1 MALTY
6 GFYNSRNGDRKY
18 NAMTMSAIFDGIIND
33 GVFQS
38 IGTCFKPIPSTGL
51 SVNVGIGRAW
61 FDHTWTYNDSPM
73 NLTFTQSD
81 MINARIDAIVLEV
94 NAEDSVRANS
104 LKVIIGTPAA
114 SPQKPKLTNTATV
127 NQYPI
132 AYVTIPANATSI
144 IDDNIEYVVGQS
156 PCPFVT
162 GILETVDVSDLITQ
176 WKSQFQTWMNE
187 EKADFDAW
195 YDTIKG
201 ILGED
206 EAGNL
211 LNLIQQNT
219 EAIETNT
226 AAIETNTA
234 AIETNT
240 PVTKTITIASSAWS
254 SGVYTL
260 NDPLITATSIQE
272 WCLPEFNGSNQAE
285 IEALQKAN
293 IVGNGQ
299 SVGQAKIKCLGDV
312 PTIKVHIVVIFWNHA

>member
-38 IGTCFKPIPSTGL
+38 IGTCFKPVPSTGL

-73 NLTFTQSD
+73 NLTFIQSD

-94 NAEDSVRANS
+94 NSEDSVRANS
-104 LKVIIGTPAA
+104 IKVIIGTPAA
-114 SPQKPKLTNTATV
+114 SPQKPQLTTSATV

-162 GILETVDVSDLITQ
+162 AILETVDITDLITQ
-176 WKSQFQTWMNE
+176 WKSQFQTWMND
-187 EKADFDAW
+187 EKDDFDAW
-195 YDTIKG
+195 YETIKG

-211 LNLIQQNT
+211 LNLIQ
-219 EAIETNT
+219 E
-226 AAIETNTA
+226 NTA

-240 PVTKTITIASSAWS
+240 PVTKTITIAASAWS
-254 SGVYTL
+254 DGVYTL
-260 NDPLITATSIQE
+260 NDSLITATSIQE

-293 IVGNGQ
+293 IVGYGQ
-299 SVGQAKIKCLGDV
+299 SVGQAKIKCLEDV
-312 PTIKVHIVVIFWNHA
+312 PTITVHIMVIFWNHA

>member
-38 IGTCFKPIPSTGL
+38 IGTCFKPVPSTGL

-114 SPQKPKLTNTATV
+114 SPQKPKLINTATV

-162 GILETVDVSDLITQ
+162 AILETVDVADLITQ

-226 AAIETNTA
+226 
-234 AIETNT
+234 
-240 PVTKTITIASSAWS
+240 PVTKTITIPTSAWS
-254 SGVYTL
+254 DGVYTL
-260 NDPLITATSIQE
+260 NDPLITTTSIQE

-293 IVGNGQ
+293 IVGYGQ
-299 SVGQAKIKCLGDV
+299 SAGQAKIKCLEDV
-312 PTIKVHIVVIFWNHA
+312 PTITVHIVVIFWNHA

>member
-38 IGTCFKPIPSTGL
+38 IGTCFKPVPSTGL

-104 LKVIIGTPAA
+104 LKVIIGSPAA
-114 SPQKPKLTNTATV
+114 SPQKPTLTNTATV

-162 GILETVDVSDLITQ
+162 AILETVDITELITQ
-176 WKSQFQTWMNE
+176 WKSQFQTWMND
-187 EKADFDAW
+187 EKDDFDAW
-195 YDTIKG
+195 YATVKG

-211 LNLIQQNT
+211 LNLIQELENKT
-219 EAIETNT
+219 DALGIVETKNVTISQSATSITTTTNLTPSNIKVSWGLPTNIT
-226 AAIETNTA
+226 ADQIDFMG
-234 AIETNT
+234 
-240 PVTKTITIASSAWS
+240 SAK
-254 SGVYTL
+254 
-260 NDPLITATSIQE
+260 PLITAATGTTIT
-272 WCLPEFNGSNQAE
+272 FT
-285 IEALQKAN
+285 
-293 IVGNGQ
+293 
-299 SVGQAKIKCLGDV
+299 CLGDA
-312 PTIKVHIVVIFWNHA
+312 PTSETSFPVEIYVERMNTSTQ

>member
-38 IGTCFKPIPSTGL
+38 IGTCFKPVPSTGL

-73 NLTFTQSD
+73 NLTFIQSD

-176 WKSQFQTWMNE
+176 WKSQFQTWMND
-187 EKADFDAW
+187 EKEDFDTW
-195 YDTIKG
+195 YETIKG

-206 EAGNL
+206 EARNL

-219 EAIETNT
+219 ESIE
-226 AAIETNTA
+226 A
-234 AIETNT
+234 NT
-240 PVTKTITIASSAWS
+240 PVTKTITIATSAWS

-260 NDPLITATSIQE
+260 KDPLITATSIQE

-293 IVGNGQ
+293 IVGYGQ
-299 SVGQAKIKCLGDV
+299 SVGQAKIKCLEDV
-312 PTIKVHIVVIFWNHA
+312 PTITVHIVVIFWNHA

>member
-38 IGTCFKPIPSTGL
+38 IGTCFKPVPSTGL

-73 NLTFTQSD
+73 NLTFIQSD

-94 NAEDSVRANS
+94 NSEDSVRANS
-104 LKVIIGTPAA
+104 IKVIVGTPAA

-144 IDDNIEYVVGQS
+144 VDDNIEYVVGQS

-162 GILETVDVSDLITQ
+162 AILETVDITDLITQ
-176 WKSQFQTWMNE
+176 WKSQFQTWMND
-187 EKADFDAW
+187 EKDDFDAW
-195 YDTIKG
+195 YETIKG

-211 LNLIQQNT
+211 LNLIQ
-219 EAIETNT
+219 E
-226 AAIETNTA
+226 NTA

-240 PVTKTITIASSAWS
+240 PVTKTITIPTSAWS
-254 SGVYTL
+254 DGVYTL
-260 NDPLITATSIQE
+260 NDSLITATSIQE

-293 IVGNGQ
+293 IVGYGQ
-299 SVGQAKIKCLGDV
+299 SVGQAKIKCLEDV
-312 PTIKVHIVVIFWNHA
+312 PTITVHIMVIFWNHA

>member
-38 IGTCFKPIPSTGL
+38 IGTCFKPVPSTGL

-114 SPQKPKLTNTATV
+114 SPKKPKLTNTATV

-162 GILETVDVSDLITQ
+162 AILETVDIADLITQ
-176 WKSQFQTWMNE
+176 WKSQFQTWMND

-195 YDTIKG
+195 YETIKG

-219 EAIETNT
+219 
-226 AAIETNTA
+226 A

-240 PVTKTITIASSAWS
+240 PVTKTITIATSGWS
-254 SGVYTL
+254 DGVYTL

-293 IVGNGQ
+293 IVGYGQ
-299 SVGQAKIKCLGDV
+299 SIGQAKIKCLEDV
-312 PTIKVHIVVIFWNHA
+312 PTITVHIVVIFWNHA

>member
-38 IGTCFKPIPSTGL
+38 IGTCFKPVPSTGL

-162 GILETVDVSDLITQ
+162 AILETVDIADLITQ

-187 EKADFDAW
+187 EKSDFDAW

-211 LNLIQQNT
+211 LNLIQ
-219 EAIETNT
+219 E
-226 AAIETNTA
+226 NTA

-240 PVTKTITIASSAWS
+240 PMTKIITIAPTAWS

-260 NDPLITATSIQE
+260 KDPLITATSIQE

-293 IVGNGQ
+293 IVGYGQ
-299 SVGQAKIKCLGDV
+299 SVGQAKIKCLEDV
-312 PTIKVHIVVIFWNHA
+312 PTITVHIVVIFWNHA

>member
-38 IGTCFKPIPSTGL
+38 IGTCFKPVPSTGL

-94 NAEDSVRANS
+94 NAEDSVRTNS

-132 AYVTIPANATSI
+132 AYVTVPANATSI

-162 GILETVDVSDLITQ
+162 AILETVDITELITQ

-187 EKADFDAW
+187 EKEDFDTW
-195 YDTIKG
+195 YETIKG

-211 LNLIQQNT
+211 LNLIQ
-219 EAIETNT
+219 E
-226 AAIETNTA
+226 NTA

-240 PVTKTITIASSAWS
+240 PVTKTITIPTSAWS
-254 SGVYTL
+254 DGVYTL

-272 WCLPEFNGSNQAE
+272 WCLPEFDGSNQDE

-299 SVGQAKIKCLGDV
+299 SVGQAKIKCLEDV
-312 PTIKVHIVVIFWNHA
+312 PTIEVHIMVIFWNHA

>member
-38 IGTCFKPIPSTGL
+38 IGTCFKPVPSTGL

-162 GILETVDVSDLITQ
+162 GILKTVDVSDLITQ
-176 WKSQFQTWMNE
+176 WKSQFQTWMND
-187 EKADFDAW
+187 EKEDFDTW
-195 YDTIKG
+195 YETIKG

-211 LNLIQQNT
+211 LNLIQ
-219 EAIETNT
+219 E
-226 AAIETNTA
+226 NTA

-240 PVTKTITIASSAWS
+240 PVTKTITIATSAWS

-293 IVGNGQ
+293 IVGYGQ
-299 SVGQAKIKCLGDV
+299 SVGQAKIKCLEDV
-312 PTIKVHIVVIFWNHA
+312 PTITVHIVVIFWNHA

>member
-38 IGTCFKPIPSTGL
+38 IGTCFKPVPSTGL

-114 SPQKPKLTNTATV
+114 SPQKPTLTNTATV

-144 IDDNIEYVVGQS
+144 IDDNIEYVVGQD

-162 GILETVDVSDLITQ
+162 AILETVDITELITQ

-187 EKADFDAW
+187 EKDDFDAW
-195 YDTIKG
+195 YATIKG

-211 LNLIQQNT
+211 LNLIQ
-219 EAIETNT
+219 E
-226 AAIETNTA
+226 NTA

-240 PVTKTITIASSAWS
+240 PVTKTITIAASAWS
-254 SGVYTL
+254 DGVYTL
-260 NDPLITATSIQE
+260 NDSLITATSIQE
-272 WCLPEFNGSNQAE
+272 WCLPEFDGTNQDE

-293 IVGNGQ
+293 IVGYGQ
-299 SVGQAKIKCLGDV
+299 SVGQAKIKCLEDV
-312 PTIKVHIVVIFWNHA
+312 PTITVHIMVIFWNHA

>member
-38 IGTCFKPIPSTGL
+38 IGTCFKPVPSTGL

-94 NAEDSVRANS
+94 NAKDSVRANS

-162 GILETVDVSDLITQ
+162 GILKTVDVSDLITQ
-176 WKSQFQTWMNE
+176 WKSQFQTWMND
-187 EKADFDAW
+187 EKEDFDTW
-195 YDTIKG
+195 YETIKG

-211 LNLIQQNT
+211 LNLIQ
-219 EAIETNT
+219 E
-226 AAIETNTA
+226 NTA

-240 PVTKTITIASSAWS
+240 PVTKTITIATSAWS

-293 IVGNGQ
+293 IVGYGQ
-299 SVGQAKIKCLGDV
+299 SVGQAKIKCLEDV
-312 PTIKVHIVVIFWNHA
+312 PTITVHIVVIFWNHA

>member
-38 IGTCFKPIPSTGL
+38 IGTCFKPVPSTGL

-94 NAEDSVRANS
+94 NSEDSVRANS
-104 LKVIIGTPAA
+104 IKVIIGTPAA
-114 SPQKPKLTNTATV
+114 SPQKPELTTSATV

-162 GILETVDVSDLITQ
+162 AILETVDITDLITQ
-176 WKSQFQTWMNE
+176 WKSQFQTWMNN
-187 EKADFDAW
+187 EKDDFDAW
-195 YDTIKG
+195 YETIKG

-211 LNLIQQNT
+211 LNLIQ
-219 EAIETNT
+219 E
-226 AAIETNTA
+226 NTA

-254 SGVYTL
+254 DGVYTL
-260 NDPLITATSIQE
+260 NDSLITATSIQE
-272 WCLPEFNGSNQAE
+272 WCLPEFNGSNQEE

-293 IVGNGQ
+293 IVGYGQ
-299 SVGQAKIKCLGDV
+299 SVGQAKIKCLEDV
-312 PTIKVHIVVIFWNHA
+312 PTITVHIMVIFWNHA